1 MAGYGSCIKNYSN
14 LIRGLGW
21 LAGAVLIVMCRQQK
35 TRRGSRVNA
44 LMLGSDFF
52 VVCWLGILW
61 RRLQSG
67 RLLQRC
73 VV

>member
-1 MAGYGSCIKNYSN
+1 MGEREAK
-14 LIRGLGW
+14 
-21 LAGAVLIVMCRQQK
+21 K